1 MLEAMKTGD
10 ADVATAGLSEDLTT
24 AIGTDAEEWW
34 EGYDTSAKAFRAQ
47 LEASGGLPIEMTDVR
62 GYEHDGMGWF
72 EARGSV
78 AVENAAAAVV
88 RMTRCAPPSARRPG
102 EWSRVHA
109 SAGIPN
115 AEPGVAGPAHLRVAE
130 LRSVEISDVE
140 APTER
145 AVVMAP
151 DSIERAGTGC
161 STCPLPF
168 GGQRQRSANCLV
180 HWRRIERLVGAVGA
194 VSPRQLRSFLA
205 PQVRQA
211 GHEAQVSWPH
221 FLRIPDFS
229 QDARRGRAKS
239 RCLCGPRELRCC
251 CL

>member
-1 MLEAMKTGD
+1 MQRSPEVEAVVIEMLEAMKTGD

-88 RMTRCAPPSARRPG
+88 RMTGVLRREPDA
-102 EWSRVHA
+102 WRVVQVHA

-115 AEPGVAGPAHLRVAE
+115 EE
-130 LRSVEISDVE
+130 LGME
-140 APTER
+140 
-145 AVVMAP
+145 
-151 DSIERAGTGC
+151 G
-161 STCPLPF
+161 LP
-168 GGQRQRSANCLV
+168 
-180 HWRRIERLVGAVGA
+180 I
-194 VSPRQLRSFLA
+194 
-205 PQVRQA
+205 
-211 GHEAQVSWPH
+211 
-221 FLRIPDFS
+221 
-229 QDARRGRAKS
+229 
-239 RCLCGPRELRCC
+239 
-251 CL
+251 